1 MNKVWSNNITSN
13 FIKRICV
20 SRHESVRAI
29 NENVRKLYLI
39 VFLTVKFII
48 LAVLIAVCNAAERP
62 YPSPP
67 AHPKIHVSLSYQH
80 ITSCVRIT
88 SLNFD
93 VKLLFLSCRLSDKL
107 LLVSLI
113 MLLCIRFLI
122 AHQLVNLFSD
132 DGYAYAYAKTVPL
145 KDDAA
150 RSFQTNI
157 WQLTGI

>member
-1 MNKVWSNNITSN
+1 
-13 FIKRICV
+13 
-20 SRHESVRAI
+20 
-29 NENVRKLYLI
+29 
-39 VFLTVKFII
+39 
-48 LAVLIAVCNAAERP
+48 
-62 YPSPP
+62 
-67 AHPKIHVSLSYQH
+67 
-80 ITSCVRIT
+80 
-88 SLNFD
+88 
-93 VKLLFLSCRLSDKL
+93 
-107 LLVSLI
+107 